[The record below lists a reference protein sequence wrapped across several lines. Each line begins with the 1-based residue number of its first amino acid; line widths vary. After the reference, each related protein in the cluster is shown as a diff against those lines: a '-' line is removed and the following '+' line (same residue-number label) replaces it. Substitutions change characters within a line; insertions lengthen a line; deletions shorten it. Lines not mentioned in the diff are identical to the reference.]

1 MVTKKLIGSVAALI
15 LLAGCSSTGSAT
27 TVDLNVSEFSQK
39 ITNPDVII
47 LDVRT
52 PEEFASGH
60 IEGAVNI
67 DFNSSEFE
75 NEITRLNP
83 SDSYAIYCRS
93 GSRSGKA
100 ASIMHLAGFHD
111 VSNLDG
117 GVIDWSN
124 DGLPLVVN

>member
-1 MVTKKLIGSVAALI
+1 MKKLIASFAALI

-39 ITNPDVII
+39 INEPDVII

-60 IEGAVNI
+60 IEGALNI
-67 DFNSSEFE
+67 DFNSGDFA

-83 SDSYAIYCRS
+83 SETYAIYCRS
-93 GSRSGKA
+93 GSRSGQA
-100 ASIMHLAGFHD
+100 ASIMHKAGFHD
-111 VSNLDG
+111 VSNLNG
-117 GVIDWSN
+117 GVIDWT
-124 DGLPLVVN
+124 DAGLPLVLN